1 MLLSPVLSS
10 VPGAAP
16 VRPTPTASYAH
27 RRLPGWNEDPGSS
40 LRPCKPEVL
49 LHKAHLSSVP
59 AKACAYALIPH
70 LHVEGNLSDGYF

>member
-40 LRPCKPEVL
+40 LRPYRLEVP
-49 LHKAHLSSVP
+49 LHTAHRYCGHSEVYAYVP
-59 AKACAYALIPH
+59 VPL
-70 LHVEGNLSDGYF
+70 LHVEGNLSDGCF